1 MWGQEVNKEGKKINL
16 YFCWCW
22 VRTSAWYLVL
32 QVSRGYKMV
41 VLTRAPMAPEVASD
55 KDSRSMPI
63 FKGFIQRKANWVSEK
78 WKGKARRLRMLLKHP
93 WIFELV
99 NSEWLLRLEKKNSY
113 YGTERERV
121 KRERRWRKWC
131 GGIRNW
137 FVSHFHC
144 HAVGCV
150 IGIRKLWRMRLPHLA
165 YLLTLSAYGGNIW
178 VSLEHS

>member
-113 YGTERERV
+113 YGTERESQERKAV
-121 KRERRWRKWC
+121 KKVMRWHK
-131 GGIRNW
+131 
-137 FVSHFHC
+137 
-144 HAVGCV
+144 
-150 IGIRKLWRMRLPHLA
+150 KLVCF
-165 YLLTLSAYGGNIW
+165 TLSLSRSW
-178 VSLEHS
+178 VCYWDSETLTYAAPSPRLLIDIVCIRR